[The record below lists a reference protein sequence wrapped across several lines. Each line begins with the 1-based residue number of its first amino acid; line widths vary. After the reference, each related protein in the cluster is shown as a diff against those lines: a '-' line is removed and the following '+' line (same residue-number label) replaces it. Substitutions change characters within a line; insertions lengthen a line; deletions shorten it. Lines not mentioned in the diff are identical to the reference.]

1 MKKLLLF
8 KILFPTILLS
18 ILVVPVNTTIDDFFM
33 PGSQPD
39 VTKTYDPPSNCANCH
54 SGVINNTDQ
63 SYEPTFGW
71 QGSMMSQAMR
81 DPLYLASLAIAN
93 QDADF
98 AGDLCLR
105 CHTPTGWLGG
115 RSEPTDGSSL
125 TLNDKEG
132 IDCHFCHEII
142 NPDSTNPDDL
152 IILNEL
158 EAMGNRPPQSGNGMF
173 IVDSNN
179 KNRHG
184 PFDDADPKSHKVI
197 YDSFYSKSDYC
208 ATCHD
213 VSNPAFTK
221 SGDEY
226 ILNDLG
232 IKSPSFNTYDMFP
245 AERTYSEWKM
255 SAYNTPEG
263 ISGTAFGGNKATV
276 STCQDCHMQ
285 DVTGYGCNKNGVL
298 LRNDLPQ
305 HDMTGGNTFVPTLIT
320 QLYPEYTDE
329 LNAGIVRA
337 RGMLQNAATLDLQ
350 VQADG
355 DEYEAYVTI
364 TNETG
369 HKLPSGY
376 PEGRRMWIQLIAFD
390 SNNRVVYESGA
401 YDETTAELSKT
412 IINGDETKIYEAKLA
427 MSSEVET
434 ATGKRNNPDDG
445 SSFHFALNNKV
456 IKDNRIPPQGF
467 TNDNFEIIQASPVA
481 YSYDDGDYFDTTEY
495 HLPSETYR
503 VSVKLLYQT
512 TSKEYVEFL
521 RNENQEYKDDNTN
534 TTNPGSVL
542 YTLWE
547 DNGKSTPEIMNEAEF
562 FTNTLAI
569 DDFNEILNKQLNI
582 YPNPAK
588 NEVNLSFK
596 LNTPENVT
604 IEVFDLNGKQIAVL
618 FNGYQ
623 SLLENNIKWKT
634 DHISSGIYI
643 VKYKYGNKS
652 TSSLLKIN

>member
-1 MKKLLLF
+1 
-8 KILFPTILLS
+8 
-18 ILVVPVNTTIDDFFM
+18 
-33 PGSQPD
+33 
-39 VTKTYDPPSNCANCH
+39 
-54 SGVINNTDQ
+54 
-63 SYEPTFGW
+63 
-71 QGSMMSQAMR
+71 
-81 DPLYLASLAIAN
+81 
-93 QDADF
+93 
-98 AGDLCLR
+98 
-105 CHTPTGWLGG
+105 
-115 RSEPTDGSSL
+115 
-125 TLNDKEG
+125 
-132 IDCHFCHEII
+132 
-142 NPDSTNPDDL
+142 
-152 IILNEL
+152 
-158 EAMGNRPPQSGNGMF
+158 
-173 IVDSNN
+173 
-179 KNRHG
+179 
-184 PFDDADPKSHKVI
+184 
-197 YDSFYSKSDYC
+197 
-208 ATCHD
+208 
-213 VSNPAFTK
+213 
-221 SGDEY
+221 
-226 ILNDLG
+226 
-232 IKSPSFNTYDMFP
+232 
-245 AERTYSEWKM
+245 
-255 SAYNTPEG
+255 
-263 ISGTAFGGNKATV
+263 
-276 STCQDCHMQ
+276 
-285 DVTGYGCNKNGVL
+285 
-298 LRNDLPQ
+298 
-305 HDMTGGNTFVPTLIT
+305 
-320 QLYPEYTDE
+320 
-329 LNAGIVRA
+329 
-337 RGMLQNAATLDLQ
+337 
-350 VQADG
+350 
-355 DEYEAYVTI
+355 
-364 TNETG
+364 
-369 HKLPSGY
+369 
-376 PEGRRMWIQLIAFD
+376 
-390 SNNRVVYESGA
+390 
-401 YDETTAELSKT
+401 
-412 IINGDETKIYEAKLA
+412 

-467 TNDNFEIIQASPVA
+467 TNDNFDKIQASPVA